1 MTGEE
6 MEAGDSNSGYEISEA
21 TIDKMLSKLMV
32 ELALQ
37 DHLKYEELYNKE
49 LADLPNEE
57 CSLCK
62 GTGRRNDEHVQ
73 GECNGCEGKGDRRPW
88 NTSYNFEHK
97 NVEEFVAFLA
107 ESGGIK
113 IL

>member
-1 MTGEE
+1 
-6 MEAGDSNSGYEISEA
+6 
-21 TIDKMLSKLMV
+21 MLSKLMV

-37 DHLKYEELYNKE
+37 NHLEYEEFYNKE

-62 GTGRRNDEHVQ
+62 GTGKRDDEIIK
-73 GECNGCEGKGDRRPW
+73 GNCNGCEGKGNRRPW